1 MTDPE
6 KIVNAARLAG
16 LGKPHRF
23 LEVGFRAFRHT
34 ATEAFVTLKYP
45 RNQGLNRIGR
55 FGLLEQLVQVT
66 VNFLL
71 QLVF

>member
-23 LEVGFRAFRHT
+23 LEVGFRAFRHM
-34 ATEAFVTLKYP
+34 ATEAEVFVTLSIREIK
-45 RNQGLNRIGR
+45 G
-55 FGLLEQLVQVT
+55 
-66 VNFLL
+66 
-71 QLVF
+71 